1 MEIPNGDDENYNPVE
16 VEKSYTA
23 TPKPPWYY
31 LFLSAGKN
39 IIRWM
44 AWKAPK
50 IFGTLKAHE
59 GDKITKIIKGGL
71 LEWDLGRFAILKRE
85 GMQEIYN
92 RLKSLVNQIYNLE
105 SKKWSNTLIMKW

>member
-1 MEIPNGDDENYNPVE
+1 
-16 VEKSYTA
+16 
-23 TPKPPWYY
+23 
-31 LFLSAGKN
+31 
-39 IIRWM
+39 M